1 MNRSYIPSADFKGPN
16 FIGVGAPRAGT
27 TWLYELLRVHPELWM
42 PPIKEL
48 HYFDSLDPS
57 QSLHRKTQSQ
67 RFRIKRYAILR
78 LKHYLASY
86 INFLVRKNLFDKS
99 VIKTDLAFDYKFF
112 GPGENLDWY
121 KSLFE
126 TAADKGLISGE
137 FTPDYGLMQPNLAML
152 LPQIRADLKVIL
164 MLRDPVER
172 TWSNAVFYVTR
183 RLKIDINTV
192 SIEQWIEY
200 CFRPQCLDRS
210 DYLRMYNTLIDVLP
224 KEQIFIGFFDEVE
237 LCPQLLVNNVLEF
250 LGAKQKIL
258 CASQQLNKN
267 VNGAAKIY
275 KNEIPPA
282 VKLLLARHFVPE
294 LEKLLTVL
302 ESKYISMWL
311 ISHKKLIAD

>member
-1 MNRSYIPSADFKGPN
+1 
-16 FIGVGAPRAGT
+16 
-27 TWLYELLRVHPELWM
+27 
-42 PPIKEL
+42 
-48 HYFDSLDPS
+48 
-57 QSLHRKTQSQ
+57 
-67 RFRIKRYAILR
+67 
-78 LKHYLASY
+78 
-86 INFLVRKNLFDKS
+86 
-99 VIKTDLAFDYKFF
+99 
-112 GPGENLDWY
+112 
-121 KSLFE
+121 
-126 TAADKGLISGE
+126 
-137 FTPDYGLMQPNLAML
+137 
-152 LPQIRADLKVIL
+152 
-164 MLRDPVER
+164 
-172 TWSNAVFYVTR
+172 
-183 RLKIDINTV
+183 
-192 SIEQWIEY
+192 
-200 CFRPQCLDRS
+200 
-210 DYLRMYNTLIDVLP
+210 MYNTLIDVLP